1 MAHRTFNPSQRP
13 ESKTSADISGTG
25 TRSRPPAKLRTI
37 DETAELFNTSTRT
50 VQLVV
55 PDLTWSHIDSGALP
69 AHRLGRCVRIS
80 DLDIAVFLAANR
92 SI

>member
-1 MAHRTFNPSQRP
+1 MAHRTFNPAQRP
-13 ESKTSADISGTG
+13 ASKRSARIT
-25 TRSRPPAKLRTI
+25 TKLRTM

-50 VQLVV
+50 VRRL
-55 PDLTWSHIDSGALP
+55 IDSGALP

-92 SI
+92 SV

>member
-50 VQLVV
+50 VRRL
-55 PDLTWSHIDSGALP
+55 IDSGALP